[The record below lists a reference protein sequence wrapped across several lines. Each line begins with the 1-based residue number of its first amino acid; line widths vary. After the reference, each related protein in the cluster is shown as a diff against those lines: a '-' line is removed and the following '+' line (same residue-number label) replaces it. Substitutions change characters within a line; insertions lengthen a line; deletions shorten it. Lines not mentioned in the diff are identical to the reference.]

1 MFFSKPVE
9 NKYDKKPN
17 GKKSNV
23 VQLLD
28 KDFKNKKVINSKIK
42 GKYGI
47 LKIYAPWCG
56 YCTTMVDDM
65 NFIADELKPVDFVV
79 AALNYEQS
87 KDICREIGV
96 TSFPSMYMISKSG
109 ELEDVSSSVG
119 NRSVESIL
127 DVICKKTNE
136 YSNNKGRCCKKK
148 GNKIVC

>member
-1 MFFSKPVE
+1 MFFSKPIE

-23 VQLLD
+23 IQLSD
-28 KDFKNKKVINSKIK
+28 KDFKNKKVVKNTLK
-42 GKYGI
+42 GKSGI
-47 LKIYAPWCG
+47 LKVYAPWCG
-56 YCTTMVDDM
+56 FCTTMVDDM

-87 KDICREIGV
+87 KNICSELGV
-96 TSFPSMYMISKSG
+96 KSFPSMYMISDKG
-109 ELEDVSSSVG
+109 VLEDVSDIVG
-119 NRSVESIL
+119 NRSIESIL

-136 YSNNKGRCCKKK
+136 YSNKGRCCKKK